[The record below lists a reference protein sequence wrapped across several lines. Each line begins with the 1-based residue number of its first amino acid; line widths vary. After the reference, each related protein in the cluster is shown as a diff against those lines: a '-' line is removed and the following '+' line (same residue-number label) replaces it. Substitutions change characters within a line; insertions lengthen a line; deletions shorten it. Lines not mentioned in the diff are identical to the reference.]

1 LLLLVLYKNI
11 SMDGNMTQAQVP
23 SSSAL
28 HIVEKTMPV
37 NQLIMIMYNSPAPMV
52 YDHFKMVN
60 SHIKNEL
67 VQVGQVV
74 LLSPADSNAC
84 TFEEQQFLTVAH
96 EVDKIL
102 SKLNTE
108 EKKVLASRYDFLSEA
123 ANYSGL
129 LLGLSNTS
137 WKSHTTQVN
146 LILRDIER
154 SYVSSYNKTG
164 NLNNARFFEARNM
177 HFKRLDSAL
186 RRFAQPAIGGNIV
199 AGDIRRNLGLS
210 TKSIIHD
217 WKKLGGKM
225 NTIPNFAKNYA
236 VVSKMSQNLNK
247 VGYLGIALT
256 GVNAA
261 ANIKEACT
269 VGNEATCNETKYTET
284 GKAAGNVVGGIGG
297 GVIASWAVC
306 NLVFG
311 LPSGGTSM
319 FWCSLVAGASGGYVG
334 GEALGKWSEGK
345 GKELYKVNY
354 NIQYMTQ

>member
-1 LLLLVLYKNI
+1 
-11 SMDGNMTQAQVP
+11 MDGNMTQTQAH

-37 NQLIMIMYNSPAPMV
+37 NQLIMIMYNSPLPMV
-52 YDHFKMVN
+52 YDHFRVVN
-60 SHIKNEL
+60 SHIKNEV

-84 TFEEQQFLTVAH
+84 TLEEQQFLTVAH

-102 SKLNTE
+102 SKLNTG

-129 LLGLSNTS
+129 LLGISNTS

-146 LILRDIER
+146 LILKDIER

-164 NLNNARFFEARNM
+164 NLSNAGFFTARKM

-186 RRFAQPAIGGNIV
+186 HRFAQPAIGGNIV

-210 TKSIIHD
+210 TKSTIHD
-217 WKKLGGKM
+217 WKKLGGKV

-236 VVSKMSQNLNK
+236 VVAKMSQNLNK
-247 VGYLGIALT
+247 VGYVGIALT

-261 ANIKEACT
+261 ANISKACT
-269 VGNEATCNETKYTET
+269 TGNEAACNEAKYTET
-284 GKAAGNVVGGIGG
+284 GNATGNIIGG
-297 GVIASWAVC
+297 LTAGGLSSWGVCS
-306 NLVFG
+306 LVFS

-319 FWCSLVAGASGGYVG
+319 FWCALVAGSGGGYAG
-334 GEALGKWSEGK
+334 GKLLGAFGK
-345 GKELYKVNY
+345 FTGEELYKVNY
-354 NIQYMTQ
+354 AK